1 MLGRD
6 DTLAVRIPE
15 VGISEPLETLMVE
28 SEGDQVS
35 TGLVL
40 G

>member
-15 VGISEPLETLMVE
+15 VGISEPWMLVVE

>member
-1 MLGRD
+1 MLGGD
-6 DTLAVRIPE
+6 DTLVVRIPV
-15 VGISEPLETLMVE
+15 VGMSEPWMLVVE
-28 SEGDQVS
+28 PEGDQVS

>member
-1 MLGRD
+1 MLGGD

-15 VGISEPLETLMVE
+15 VGISEPWMLVE
-28 SEGDQVS
+28 PEGDQVS